1 MVMMPET
8 NNTSRKELL
17 KKVQEADFFALELQL
32 FLNTHPN
39 CEEALKLYSESVKKA
54 KTLRNEYESN
64 YGPLTAMSTPA
75 KAPWQWS
82 RNPWTWEI
90 ERS

>member
-1 MVMMPET
+1 MS
-8 NNTSRKELL
+8 NSSRKELL

-32 FLNTHPN
+32 YLNTHPD
-39 CEEALKLYSESVKKA
+39 CAKTLALYEKAVKKA
-54 KTLRNEYESN
+54 KELRKEYETT
-64 YGPLTAMSTPA
+64 YGPLTATSTPA
-75 KAPWQWS
+75 KLPWQWS

>member
-1 MVMMPET
+1 MVMMTET
-8 NNTSRKELL
+8 NNSSRRDLL

-39 CEEALKLYSESVKKA
+39 CEEALKLYSDAVKKA
-54 KTLRNEYESN
+54 KMLRNEYESN
-64 YGPLTAMSTPA
+64 YGPLTATSTPA